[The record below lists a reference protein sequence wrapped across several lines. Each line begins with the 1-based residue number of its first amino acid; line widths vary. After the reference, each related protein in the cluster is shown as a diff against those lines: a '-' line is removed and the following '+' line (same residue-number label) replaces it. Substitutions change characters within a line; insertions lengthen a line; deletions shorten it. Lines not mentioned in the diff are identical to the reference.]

1 MSKKKLGII
10 IAIVLLVLIIGFIGY
25 QIYENSTL
33 KKEGQKLLTANLAS
47 PKEFDSIKC
56 LGKNRVV
63 EETMKNYFYNNATKL
78 NSLLAIKESKEFTS
92 ILSYENYEKDGPAF
106 TNSLAY
112 LEKNKSEFN
121 QAIDEIINA
130 YTEEAIEANG
140 DSLNDKD
147 KELYNEMMLTSA
159 MKTKYESMRQS
170 LATEK
175 VQMNSLFDTS
185 YATLKL
191 LVDNQNKWYL
201 EGNEIKITSKELFA
215 KYQEY
220 MNVINKNKE

>member
-1 MSKKKLGII
+1 
-10 IAIVLLVLIIGFIGY
+10 
-25 QIYENSTL
+25 
-33 KKEGQKLLTANLAS
+33 
-47 PKEFDSIKC
+47 
-56 LGKNRVV
+56 
-63 EETMKNYFYNNATKL
+63 
-78 NSLLAIKESKEFTS
+78 
-92 ILSYENYEKDGPAF
+92 
-106 TNSLAY
+106 
-112 LEKNKSEFN
+112 
-121 QAIDEIINA
+121 
-130 YTEEAIEANG
+130 
-140 DSLNDKD
+140 
-147 KELYNEMMLTSA
+147 MMLTSA